1 MMRIPRDQ
9 FTRVLACITAAG
21 LVVRLAWAV
30 SRRNLSIGG
39 DAFFYH
45 YGANLLV
52 HGKGFIAPFQYY
64 VFHGLHVQAA
74 DHPPLYLLF
83 LAVPST
89 LGIGTPLTHLVWS
102 ASCGTATVVVV
113 GLLGRRVG
121 GARVGLIA
129 AALAAVYPNIWV
141 YDGQL
146 LSETLAIFV
155 ATLTLLLAYRAW
167 EQPTLRRYAA
177 LGLSCGA
184 AALTRSELVL
194 LVPALVFPLALTARV
209 ETRGRWQ
216 RAGLATVISIVVMS
230 PWVAYNMT
238 RFQHPVYLSSQL
250 QPTLAGANCQDTYYG
265 KELGLLTSTCLTGV
279 ASTDD
284 QSVTDRVLAKQ
295 VRAFV
300 RGHLSRVPAVVAVR
314 VGRVTGLYAVR
325 SQVDVDVVLEN
336 RPRALSIAGLVS
348 AYLVELAAIAGAVV
362 IRRRR
367 RAPGTGPPL
376 FPLVVLPAIVVFT
389 VATTYG
395 TNRFRAAGETSLVVL
410 AAVAVDAALTW
421 HAARDSVPAAAR

>member
-1 MMRIPRDQ
+1 
-9 FTRVLACITAAG
+9 
-21 LVVRLAWAV
+21 
-30 SRRNLSIGG
+30 
-39 DAFFYH
+39 
-45 YGANLLV
+45 
-52 HGKGFIAPFQYY
+52 
-64 VFHGLHVQAA
+64 VQAA

-194 LVPALVFPLALTARV
+194 LVPALVFPIALTARV

-216 RAGLATVISIVVMS
+216 RAGLATVISIVVVS
-230 PWVAYNMT
+230 PWVVYNMT

-265 KELGLLTSTCLTGV
+265 KELGLLT
-279 ASTDD
+279 
-284 QSVTDRVLAKQ
+284 
-295 VRAFV
+295 
-300 RGHLSRVPAVVAVR
+300 
-314 VGRVTGLYAVR
+314 
-325 SQVDVDVVLEN
+325 
-336 RPRALSIAGLVS
+336 
-348 AYLVELAAIAGAVV
+348 
-362 IRRRR
+362 
-367 RAPGTGPPL
+367 
-376 FPLVVLPAIVVFT
+376 
-389 VATTYG
+389 
-395 TNRFRAAGETSLVVL
+395 
-410 AAVAVDAALTW
+410 
-421 HAARDSVPAAAR
+421 